1 MKSIMQDK
9 KVCYLTGLEGDGTL
23 YGSLDKHH
31 IFYGNDRKTS
41 EKNGFWVWLRHD
53 RHIQDSIYKTPHN
66 CDKLNQGLKRKCQR
80 KFEETH
86 SRADFMK
93 LIGKNYL
100 ED

>member
-1 MKSIMQDK
+1 MKSILQDK

-23 YGSLDKHH
+23 YGSLDRHE
-31 IFYGNDRKTS
+31 IFFGNDKQTS
-41 EKNGFWVWLRHD
+41 IKNGFYIYLRHD

-80 KFEETH
+80 KFEKNH

-100 ED
+100 